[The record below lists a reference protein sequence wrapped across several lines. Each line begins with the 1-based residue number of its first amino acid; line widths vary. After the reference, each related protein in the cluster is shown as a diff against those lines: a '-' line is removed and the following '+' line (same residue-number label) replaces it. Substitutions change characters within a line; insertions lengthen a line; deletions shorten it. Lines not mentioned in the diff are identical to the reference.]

1 MRGAR
6 AQHRVASR
14 AQYRAEVEVVFVYV
28 WCEAE
33 TRLGGASP
41 CRHSGMVWRW
51 IGKNGDDVACATAH
65 SDHWLTQQRNLPARA
80 ARKTRVRSQVR
91 ASTSSTTA
99 RRAAGDG
106 HLHWSRHPIAPRFR
120 SRTALPHLQRSVCFG
135 QRCQVRRCLSVSRR
149 SVEHMRI
156 VRPAQKEE
164 RGGEPGIPNCLQRRR
179 PCRKSR

>member
-80 ARKTRVRSQVR
+80 ARHVS
-91 ASTSSTTA
+91 
-99 RRAAGDG
+99 G
-106 HLHWSRHPIAPRFR
+106 
-120 SRTALPHLQRSVCFG
+120 
-135 QRCQVRRCLSVSRR
+135 RRCELLLRAQRHAVPLGTATCTGPDTQSHPDSGPGPHCPTCNDQCVSVSDARC
-149 SVEHMRI
+149 
-156 VRPAQKEE
+156 
-164 RGGEPGIPNCLQRRR
+164 GGVSASHGALL
-179 PCRKSR
+179 ST